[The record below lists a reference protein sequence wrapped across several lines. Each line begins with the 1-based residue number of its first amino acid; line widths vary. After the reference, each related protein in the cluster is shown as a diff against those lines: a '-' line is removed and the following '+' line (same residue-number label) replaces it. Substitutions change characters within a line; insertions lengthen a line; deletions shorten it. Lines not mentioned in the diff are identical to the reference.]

1 MKLSKLITNS
11 ILLSSAVLAASIATV
26 APASA
31 KTAVY
36 NWDEGI
42 DLRNDDDTND
52 NQWWGLDNGAD
63 NGGLINVDNSL
74 GYHTSI
80 TTSFDD
86 VNNILTWNSVFEEKG
101 DAKPQ
106 GGWLVLTDGPNPK
119 DIEQEYAIFYMDGV
133 TGTLSAYAYNG
144 QNNSGSYNTNAFLG
158 SWENAVNIIDNGTER
173 SLGFS
178 VDVSSIFDVDAINA
192 MSVNQTRHVMNYET
206 NEYEEVEV
214 VDLDANWKGT
224 GFGEELGV
232 WFHAT
237 ANPNASYNADGTL
250 SHFTGY
256 GSYFDSEQASLKA
269 QIVTEEKVAAVPE
282 PASMSLLS
290 LSAIG
295 FVSSVLKRRQG

>member
-1 MKLSKLITNS
+1 MKLSKLISNS
-11 ILLSSAVLAASIATV
+11 VILSSAVLAASIATI

-36 NWDEGI
+36 NWDKGI
-42 DLRNDDDTND
+42 DLLNDDDTND
-52 NQWWGLDNGAD
+52 NQWWGLENGAD
-63 NGGLINVDNSL
+63 NGGVIHVDNSL

-86 VNNILTWNSVFEEKG
+86 VNNILTWNSVFQEKG

-119 DIEQEYAIFYMDGV
+119 HIDQEYAIFYMDGV

-144 QNNSGSYNTNAFLG
+144 ENNSGSYNTNAFLG
-158 SWENAVNIIDNGTER
+158 SWDNAVNIIDNGTER

-192 MSVNQTRHVMNYET
+192 NSANDNRA
-206 NEYEEVEV
+206 
-214 VDLDANWKGT
+214 DLDAEMWKGT

-237 ANPNASYNADGTL
+237 ANPNATYNDDGTL

-256 GSYFDSEQASLKA
+256 GSYFDSENASLKA
-269 QIVTEEKVAAVPE
+269 QILSEEKVAAVPE
-282 PASMSLLS
+282 PATMSLLS

-295 FVSSVLKRRQG
+295 FGASALKRRKG